1 MIPILDMTADTVTH
15 AFISGWI
22 YGFGVLSSVA
32 GPHTLTVLLEYID
45 LFQLQWQYKN
55 INFGTYPWPYTTL
68 CLSLAKLRFAPSN
81 YV

>member
-22 YGFGVLSSVA
+22 YGFGVPSSVA

-55 INFGTYPWPYTTL
+55 INFGKSY
-68 CLSLAKLRFAPSN
+68 LSLALYYIMFKPG
-81 YV
+81 